1 MIKKNVI
8 KCPHCGCE
16 YLPAEVFYPKY
27 LLGKPFNIIRDE
39 EGTILGYNGEE
50 ADPIETFE
58 CEHCNKKFKVEV
70 VMTFKSEP
78 YNDLFDEEDGEDFFN
93 TTTKTVED

>member
-39 EGTILGYNGEE
+39 EGTILMQLKGN
-50 ADPIETFE
+50 DITFE
-58 CEHCNKKFKVEV
+58 NFKTE
-70 VMTFKSEP
+70 T
-78 YNDLFDEEDGEDFFN
+78 NG
-93 TTTKTVED
+93 